1 MLRAEG
7 VRVQFGGVA
16 AVDGVSLSVGAEE
29 AVGLVGPNG
38 SGKSTF
44 LNALTGVVP
53 ATGTVFLDDRRLP
66 IRRGPRRVR
75 QAGLARAFQTPQTF
89 VELSCI
95 ENVLLADADRS
106 GTGLTGAWLRRP
118 GMWHG
123 ERARWERA
131 RGELERVGLADHAE
145 RPAGLLSYGQQ
156 RLLELARSLVGRP
169 RILLLDEPSAGL
181 DSTETDEL
189 AELLRQ
195 VHASGVALLVVDH
208 KIDFIESLCARVVVL
223 ELGQVIADGPPA
235 DVWRDERVV
244 DAYLGVR

>member
-1 MLRAEG
+1 

-16 AVDGVSLSVGAEE
+16 AVDGVDLSVGDHE

-53 ATGTVFLDDRRLP
+53 ATGTVHLDDRRLP

-75 QAGLARAFQTPQTF
+75 RAGLARAFQTPQTF

-95 ENVLLADADRS
+95 ENVLLADADRT

-118 GMWHG
+118 GMWGREH
-123 ERARWERA
+123 ARWDRA
-131 RGELERVGLADHAE
+131 MAELDRVGLAEHAE